1 MKNVEKEKRKFPYA
15 PLLYR
20 WFMDLSVLNFEYV
33 NILAKCPPRHT
44 FDGWMFWKLKDG
56 MHRHLDYLYVYASA
70 YLYQIDV
77 WFLKK
82 NSMAYQLLLFS

>member
-20 WFMDLSVLNFEYV
+20 WFMDLSVLNFVYG

-44 FDGWMFWKLKDG
+44 FDG
-56 MHRHLDYLYVYASA
+56 
-70 YLYQIDV
+70 
-77 WFLKK
+77 
-82 NSMAYQLLLFS
+82 